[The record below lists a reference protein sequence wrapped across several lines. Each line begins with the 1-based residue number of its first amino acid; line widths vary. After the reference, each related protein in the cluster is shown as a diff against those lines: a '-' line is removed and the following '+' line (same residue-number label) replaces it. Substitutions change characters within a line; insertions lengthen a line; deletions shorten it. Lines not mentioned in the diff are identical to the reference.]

1 MSEPLKSPAKPDV
14 AIIGGG
20 IIGCSIALRLAQAK
34 TKVTLLDRGEFGA
47 EASGA
52 AAGMIAPQ
60 GEMIEPAAF
69 SELCL
74 KSRDLY
80 PSFVSEIEEL
90 SGESVG
96 YRSDGALIVGA
107 SEAESKE
114 LEEIHH
120 VQTRRGLALERLSGD
135 EARARVPGLA
145 PEIRCG
151 LFVAGDHWVD
161 NERLGAALVKACQ
174 RLGVT
179 LSPHSAVTQFNAKG
193 DRIDSVEV
201 RAEGAGTAS
210 TVSADKFI
218 LAAGCWSRELAA
230 PLGMELSM
238 LPCRGQMIEF
248 ESASELGH
256 VVRAGHHYLVPRAGG
271 RVLAGT
277 TAEYTGFEKAV
288 TGAGLHSILEGVAR
302 IAPLVKSLRF
312 LRAWS
317 GLRPDTRDHLPVLG
331 LGEPRNLL
339 FATGHF
345 RNGILLG
352 PVTAQLISELVL
364 TGASSLPLDLYRPSR
379 FFSQAGSTASGKTR

>member
-1 MSEPLKSPAKPDV
+1 MSEPTKQSRQTEI

-20 IIGCSIALRLAQAK
+20 IIGSSIALRLAQAK
-34 TKVTLLDRGEFGA
+34 AKVTLLDRGEFGA

-60 GEMIEPAAF
+60 GEAIEPAAF
-69 SELCL
+69 AELCL

-80 PSFVSEIEEL
+80 PSFASEVEEL

-114 LEEIHH
+114 LDEIHH
-120 VQTRRGLALERLSGD
+120 VQTRRGLALEKLSGD

-161 NERLGAALVKACQ
+161 NERLDAGLVKACQ

-179 LSPHSAVTQFNAKG
+179 LSPHSEVTRFNTRG
-193 DRIDSVEV
+193 DRIESVEV
-201 RAEGAGTAS
+201 RAEGASGTS
-210 TVSADKFI
+210 TVSADKFV
-218 LAAGCWSRELAA
+218 LAAGCWSPGLAS

-248 ESASELGH
+248 ESAGELPH
-256 VVRAGHHYLVPRAGG
+256 VVRAGHHYLVPRSRG
-271 RVLAGT
+271 RVVAGT
-277 TAEYTGFEKAV
+277 TAEWTGFEKAV
-288 TGAGLHSILEGVAR
+288 TGAGLHSILEGVSR
-302 IAPLVKSLRF
+302 IAPLVKGLRF

-317 GLRPDTRDHLPVLG
+317 GLRPDTRDHMPVLG
-331 LGEPRNLL
+331 LGEPKNLI

-352 PVTAQLISELVL
+352 PITAQLISELVL
-364 TGASSLPLDLYRPSR
+364 TGSSSLPLDLYRPSR
-379 FFSQAGSTASGKTR
+379 LFTQAGSAASGKSR